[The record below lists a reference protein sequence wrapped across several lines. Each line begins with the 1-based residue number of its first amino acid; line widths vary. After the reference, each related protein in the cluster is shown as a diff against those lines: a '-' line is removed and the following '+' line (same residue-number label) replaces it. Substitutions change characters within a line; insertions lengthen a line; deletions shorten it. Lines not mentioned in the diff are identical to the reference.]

1 MKLFF
6 GKIAA
11 VVASTAITGLSAF
24 GAFTSAAFANRVYY
38 SNPDYIYLKN
48 SRCLTYNDYG
58 QSVGTLQTG
67 YYKVRRYGNF
77 SNGQPYAEI
86 FADFSASGQGWG
98 TVNLPFSC
106 LELSSN
112 KEYNTMVAVG
122 NSSNTIVA
130 GRISTDGRPINLRT
144 TPSLASSLGS
154 LQHGESVEVIEK
166 GQTNDGINWY
176 YVSSVDGLTGW
187 VRSEYVAFD

>member
-1 MKLFF
+1 MKLIY
-6 GKIAA
+6 GKVAA
-11 VVASTAITGLSAF
+11 LFASTLITGLSTFSTFA
-24 GAFTSAAFANRVYY
+24 SAASASRVYY

-48 SRCLTYNDYG
+48 SRCLSYNDYG
-58 QSVGTLQTG
+58 QGVGTLQNG

-77 SNGQPYAEI
+77 SDGQPYAEI

-112 KEYNTMVAVG
+112 REYNTMVTD
-122 NSSNTIVA
+122 NSLVA
-130 GRISTDGRPINLRT
+130 ARISTDGRPINLRT

-154 LQHGESVEVIEK
+154 LQHGETVEVIEQSK
-166 GQTNDGINWY
+166 SNDGANWF

-187 VRSEYVAFD
+187 VRSEYIAFD

>member
-6 GKIAA
+6 GKVAA
-11 VVASTAITGLSAF
+11 LFASTLITGLSTF
-24 GAFTSAAFANRVYY
+24 SSFTSAASASRVYY

-48 SRCLTYNDYG
+48 SRCLSYNDYG
-58 QSVGTLQTG
+58 QGVGTLQNG

-77 SNGQPYAEI
+77 SDGQPYAEI

-112 KEYNTMVAVG
+112 REYNTMVTD
-122 NSSNTIVA
+122 NSIVA
-130 GRISTDGRPINLRT
+130 ARISTDGRPINLRT

-154 LQHGESVEVIEK
+154 LQHGETVEVIEQSK
-166 GQTNDGINWY
+166 SNDGANWF

-187 VRSEYVAFD
+187 VRSEYIAFD

>member
-6 GKIAA
+6 GKVAA
-11 VVASTAITGLSAF
+11 LFASTLITGLSTFSTFA
-24 GAFTSAAFANRVYY
+24 SAASASRVYY

-58 QSVGTLQTG
+58 QGVGTLQNG

-77 SNGQPYAEI
+77 SDGQPYAEI

-112 KEYNTMVAVG
+112 KEYNTMVTD
-122 NSSNTIVA
+122 NSIVA
-130 GRISTDGRPINLRT
+130 ARISTDGRPINLRT

-154 LQHGESVEVIEK
+154 LQNGEPVEVIEQGK
-166 GQTNDGINWY
+166 SNDGVNWY

-187 VRSEYVAFD
+187 VRSEYIAFD

>member
-6 GKIAA
+6 GKVAA
-11 VVASTAITGLSAF
+11 VFASTLIAGLSTF
-24 GAFTSAAFANRVYY
+24 GTFTSAAFASRVYY

-58 QSVGTLQTG
+58 QTVGTLQTG

-77 SNGQPYAEI
+77 SNGQPYAEV

-106 LELSSN
+106 LEISSN
-112 KEYNTMVAVG
+112 RQYNTMVVDG
-122 NSSNTIVA
+122 NSIVA
-130 GRISTDGRPINLRT
+130 ARITTDGRPVHLRT
-144 TPSLASSLGS
+144 TPSLASSLGT

-166 GQTNDGINWY
+166 GQSNDGANWY
-176 YVSSVDGLTGW
+176 YVTSVDGLTGW
-187 VRSEYVAFD
+187 VRSEYIAFD

>member
-11 VVASTAITGLSAF
+11 VFASTLITGLSTF
-24 GAFTSAAFANRVYY
+24 GSFASATSPNRVYY

-48 SRCLTYNDYG
+48 SKCLTYNDYG
-58 QSVGTLQTG
+58 QGVGTLQTG

-77 SNGQPYAEI
+77 SNGQPYAEV

-106 LELSSN
+106 LEISSN
-112 KEYNTMVAVG
+112 RQYNTMVLAD
-122 NSSNTIVA
+122 SSIVA
-130 GRISTDGRPINLRT
+130 GRIQTDGRPVNLRT

-154 LQHGESVEVIEK
+154 LQHGETVEVIEK
-166 GQTNDGINWY
+166 GQSNNGEHWY
-176 YVSSVDGLTGW
+176 YVTSVDGMTGW
-187 VRSEYVAFD
+187 VPSEYVSFD